1 MSDMTIFDYDE
12 ASAIDGS
19 THWLLIQPGNNSV
32 DYEKINRDTYLGV
45 SGQPADISTIQ
56 SFTNKTLD
64 NTNTITLKDSLFT
77 LQDNSDTTKRAQF
90 QLSGI
95 TTATTRTYTLPNAND
110 TLVGKATT
118 DTLTNKTL
126 TAPVISGGT
135 IDNSTITVDSI
146 GEHTVNNG
154 VTIDGLNIMNGAL
167 NTNNSVV
174 TLNITDGAVTPAKLL
189 AGTGSGWTWQTWT
202 PTWTNLTVGNG
213 TVVALYC
220 QTGKI
225 VDFYLRFTMGSSSSI
240 SGLIGVS
247 LPISMNSNYP
257 ASDGSILSNISMID
271 AGTAQ
276 YYGSAVL
283 QNTRTRLDL
292 YTLNAASTFLTRT
305 ATSSTSPFT
314 WGLADYFELHGTYQA
329 A

>member
-77 LQDNSDTTKRAQF
+77 LQDNLDTTKQAQF

-95 TTATTRTYTLPNAND
+95 TTATTRTYTLPDANA
-110 TLVGKATT
+110 TLVGRSTT

-146 GEHTVNNG
+146 GEHTLNNG

-174 TLNITDGAVTPAKLL
+174 TSNITDGAVTPAKLL
-189 AGTGSGWTWQTWT
+189 AGTGSGWTWTSYI
-202 PTWTNLTVGNG
+202 PTWTNLTVGNATQSTAYARIGKAVIVRLFIKLG
-213 TVVALYC
+213 TTSSVSGDVS
-220 QTGKI
+220 
-225 VDFYLRFTMGSSSSI
+225 FTLPVTAI
-240 SGLIGVS
+240 S
-247 LPISMNSNYP
+247 Y
-257 ASDGSILSNISMID
+257 
-271 AGTAQ
+271 AGTSNVPALGIINM
-276 YYGSAVL
+276 Y
-283 QNTRTRLDL
+283 D
-292 YTLNAASTFLTRT
+292 AASSVVKGMVNFVSTTTGGLRAWNSSGTYVGNT
-305 ATSSTSPFT
+305 NLSSTAPFT
-314 WGLADYFELHGTYQA
+314 WAQNYEISGTFIYEA